1 MTQPKQPDE
10 ARLTAGEAIDAL
22 LAQPPRVVNVGLEQ
36 FAADLA
42 AQGAA
47 VIHVDWSPPA
57 GGDRRLAAVLAKL
70 SS

>member
-1 MTQPKQPDE
+1 MTRPAPPDR
-10 ARLTAGEAIDAL
+10 AGPAGEATDAL
-22 LAQPPRVVNVGLEQ
+22 LAQPPRVVNLGLER
-36 FAADLA
+36 FADDLA

-57 GGDRRLAAVLAKL
+57 GGDRRLAALLAKL

>member
-1 MTQPKQPDE
+1 M
-10 ARLTAGEAIDAL
+10 DAL
-22 LAQPPRVVNVGLEQ
+22 LAQPPRVVNLGLER
-36 FAADLA
+36 FADDLA

-57 GGDRRLAAVLAKL
+57 GGDRRLAALLAKL